1 MDAEKFALTVLMALV
16 IAVVIRLSLAVAKR
30 FKIKLPWD
38 ATITGCP
45 RCGAAEDFNSAT
57 TPDKIDMGLPVVRG
71 TPRSGLID
79 DAVNVAAV
87 IVGIGATLAG
97 CTSLLTG
104 VGVWV
109 VGGSG
114 VGLAERMLLGLLGVG
129 VAIVALPLGIHIGM
143 WGWRRGLLPPVVAC
157 KSCGWRDPKFAV

>member
-16 IAVVIRLSLAVAKR
+16 IAIVIRLSLAVARR

-45 RCGAAEDFNSAT
+45 RCGADEDFNSAP
-57 TPDKIDMGLPVVRG
+57 TPDAIDISPPVMRG
-71 TPRSGLID
+71 NPHSGLAD
-79 DAVNVAAV
+79 DAVNVVAV

-97 CTSLLTG
+97 CTFLLTG

-109 VGGSG
+109 VGGG
-114 VGLAERMLLGLLGVG
+114 MDVAERVLLGLLGVG
-129 VAIVALPLGIHIGM
+129 AAVIALPLGLHIGT

-157 KSCGWRDPKFAV
+157 KSCGWRDPKHAV

>member
-16 IAVVIRLSLAVAKR
+16 IAIVIRLSLAVAKR
-30 FKIKLPWD
+30 FRIKLPWD

-71 TPRSGLID
+71 TPRSGLTD

-87 IVGIGATLAG
+87 IVGIGVTLAARS
-97 CTSLLTG
+97 CSR
-104 VGVWV
+104 VWV
-109 VGGSG
+109 
-114 VGLAERMLLGLLGVG
+114 R
-129 VAIVALPLGIHIGM
+129 
-143 WGWRRGLLPPVVAC
+143 GWSAAPA
-157 KSCGWRDPKFAV
+157 

>member
-1 MDAEKFALTVLMALV
+1 
-16 IAVVIRLSLAVAKR
+16 
-30 FKIKLPWD
+30 
-38 ATITGCP
+38 
-45 RCGAAEDFNSAT
+45 
-57 TPDKIDMGLPVVRG
+57 MGLPVVRG
-71 TPRSGLID
+71 TPRSGLVD

-143 WGWRRGLLPPVVAC
+143 WGWRPGGFCRR
-157 KSCGWRDPKFAV
+157 W

>member
-16 IAVVIRLSLAVAKR
+16 IAIVIRLSLAVARR

-45 RCGAAEDFNSAT
+45 RCGADEDFNSAP
-57 TPDKIDMGLPVVRG
+57 TPDAIDISPPVVRG
-71 TPRSGLID
+71 NPHSGLAD
-79 DAVNVAAV
+79 DAVNVVAV

-97 CTSLLTG
+97 CTFLLTG

-109 VGGSG
+109 VGGG
-114 VGLAERMLLGLLGVG
+114 MDVGQDG
-129 VAIVALPLGIHIGM
+129 
-143 WGWRRGLLPPVVAC
+143 
-157 KSCGWRDPKFAV
+157 

>member
-16 IAVVIRLSLAVAKR
+16 IAIVIRLSQAVAKR
-30 FKIKLPWD
+30 FRIKLPWD

-57 TPDKIDMGLPVVRG
+57 VVRG
-71 TPRSGLID
+71 TPRSGLTD

-87 IVGIGATLAG
+87 IVGIGVTLAG
-97 CTSLLTG
+97 CTLLLSG
-104 VGVWV
+104 VGAWV

-114 VGLAERMLLGLLGVG
+114 MSVGVRILVGLLGVG
-129 VAIVALPLGIHIGM
+129 AAIVSLPLGIQVGM

-157 KSCGWRDPKFAV
+157 NSCGWRDPKHTV